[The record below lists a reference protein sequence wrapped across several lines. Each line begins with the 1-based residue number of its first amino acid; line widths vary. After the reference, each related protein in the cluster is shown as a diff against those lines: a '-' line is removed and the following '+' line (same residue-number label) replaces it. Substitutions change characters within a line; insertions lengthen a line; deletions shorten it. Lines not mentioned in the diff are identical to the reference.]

1 MEKQKREKGNPTEIV
16 PKRARKPALSLC
28 CCRTIFCILFFVL
41 FAFVQSSAQTAP
53 FRVKVMSFNVLM
65 SGKATQYEV
74 APFAEFI
81 RKYNP
86 DVVALQEVDYKAS
99 RSGNKD
105 FATELAAA
113 LGMFPAFGKTINL
126 GSGEYG
132 NAILSKYPFSSI
144 LVELLPEPTGTK
156 ERRGFILTEIQ
167 FPSGQSLRF
176 AGIHLDHSTDAVRSE
191 MAKSFTDFISKSSQ
205 PTIVGGDFNALPD
218 DNTIVNEMKDW
229 DRLCDNAPTF
239 PDDPSKKID
248 YLFGYPKNGWK
259 TIRYQVIRLSGLSD
273 HCPILAEVELQ
284 KK

>member
-1 MEKQKREKGNPTEIV
+1 MREK
-16 PKRARKPALSLC
+16 AKPAETFLKRVKNLTSFLWC
-28 CCRTIFCILFFVL
+28 YVTTFCILFFAL
-41 FAFVQSSAQTAP
+41 FASVQSSAQTTP
-53 FRVKVMSFNVLM
+53 FRIKVMSFNVRM
-65 SGKATQYEV
+65 SGQVTHYEV
-74 APFAEFI
+74 APFAELI
-81 RKYNP
+81 RTYNP
-86 DVVALQEVDYKAS
+86 DVVALQEVDYMVS

-105 FATELAAA
+105 FATELAAV

-144 LVELLPEPTGTK
+144 LVELLPEPPGTK

-176 AGIHLDHSTDAVRSE
+176 AGTHLDHSTDAVRSE
-191 MAKSFTDFISKSSQ
+191 MAKSFTEFISKSSQ
-205 PTIVGGDFNALPD
+205 PTIAGGDFNALPD

-229 DRLCDNAPTF
+229 DRLCDNSPTF

-248 YLFGYPKNGWK
+248 YLFGYPKNEWK
-259 TIRYQVIRLSGLSD
+259 MISYQVIRLSGLSD

-284 KK
+284 RK